1 MQTMQT
7 TNDYSVLPY
16 EVETLQKDE
25 IANVYWILKHKT
37 IVCEA
42 IHEYMPQDDF
52 KILFTSIS
60 NYIAKYRPETFVFD
74 KRALKAFHQPSMEW
88 YFTEWKSDMSKLYGL
103 KKHRKLLPNTSWF
116 ALAVKAGRA
125 ELAKKY
131 PDGEFHNLDIQYK
144 NSVVEAINS

>member
-1 MQTMQT
+1 MQSMQTA
-7 TNDYSVLPY
+7 NEYLELPY
-16 EVETLQKDE
+16 EVEILQQDE
-25 IANVYWILKHKT
+25 IANIYWIPKANT

-42 IHEYMPQDDF
+42 VHEYMPQEDF
-52 KILFTSIS
+52 KALFNTIS
-60 NYIAKYRPETFVFD
+60 NHVAKYRPINFVFD

-88 YFTEWKSDMSKLYGL
+88 YFTEWKSEMSKLHGL
-103 KKHRKLLPNTSWF
+103 KRHRKLLPNITWF

-144 NSVVEAINS
+144 DTILEAINS